1 MSAELSFLL
10 HPVELLLRHV
20 QTLVTGI
27 NRVDAV
33 YYDPHHAALRARQ
46 VKFDGDRA
54 DEKELMIND
63 QLTTIEKLRKGKTA
77 CRWFSAEELPYQV
90 ERREA
95 QIGNMF
101 SELKKVVL
109 MAGVPNMNDEK
120 NDLLFFYFS
129 NDLRQFGPANTKS
142 GITAAQKDIISKILM
157 NAISTIL
164 SITKSDRES
173 WKLFADMAAD
183 NRRKLQQMHRQLEEM
198 SERYEERLLD
208 SCKYVLAGLSRK
220 YNKRYVFTDDAIK
233 LVRGYK
239 GEYHKIENA
248 LKQAVNLANMLREDH
263 HNDAIEI
270 GVELINFTAGEQ
282 PDELEEQIANSVYEK
297 PYRYLEMLEEAA
309 MRTRKNKRPVTGK
322 NVAEAMEK
330 PVKPPAITW
339 AINKHMKHMQQ
350 LFRMYP
356 DKWPV
361 IRSDF
366 KPILRISA

>member
-20 QTLVTGI
+20 QTLITGI

-33 YYDPHHAALRARQ
+33 YYDPHYASLRARQ
-46 VKFDGDRA
+46 VKFDGDQA
-54 DEKELMIND
+54 NEQELMISD
-63 QLTTIEKLRKGKTA
+63 QLITIEKLRKGKTA
-77 CRWFSAEELPYQV
+77 SCWFSADELPYQV
-90 ERREA
+90 NRREA

-101 SELKKVVL
+101 GELKKLVL
-109 MAGVPNMNDEK
+109 MAGVPNIHDEK

-129 NDLRQFGPANTKS
+129 GDLRQFGPVNTKS
-142 GITAAQKDIISKILM
+142 GITAAQKDIISKILT
-157 NAISTIL
+157 NAISTII
-164 SITKSDRES
+164 SITTSDRES
-173 WKLFADMAAD
+173 WKLFTDMAAD

-198 SERYEERLLD
+198 SERYEERLFD

-220 YNKRYVFTDDAIK
+220 YNKQYVFTDEAIK
-233 LVRGYK
+233 LIRSYK

-248 LKQAVNLANMLREDH
+248 LKQAVNLANMLQQH
-263 HNDAIEI
+263 NNDAIEI
-270 GVELINFTAGEQ
+270 GEEMINFSATEQ
-282 PDELEEQIANSVYEK
+282 HDELEKQIVNSVYEK

-309 MRTRKNKRPVTGK
+309 VRTRKSKKPVTGK
-322 NVAEAMEK
+322 NVAQALEK